1 VNLQDKVGRLE
12 VAWHGSGSVSLR
24 FRQGEAKS
32 LTITVDPTFSDADS
46 YGPWYTPN
54 QNRPQWDDYFG
65 RFYPDAVLITHG
77 HFDHLDLETLRVIA
91 NGYPPGS
98 DGKRKPGRGQAP
110 PPLFFGSPSVVT
122 ALERYDIGPAEKL
135 QPLSPRDGQGL
146 DEGVEVRAFKGVHWF
161 TGEEGD
167 LAAAKLADR
176 PDRYGVMPAGGPMLS
191 YLIQGGGSSVYISG
205 DTLLEGIPR
214 GLEADAAILCI
225 GGLLRNPVTGAAE
238 KAILSPGDAVRA
250 LRERLTARVV
260 IPVHYD
266 HDLFLTE
273 VDLEPL
279 RQYADESGTS
289 LVILPLNRWIPL

>member
-1 VNLQDKVGRLE
+1 MNRQDEAGRLE
-12 VAWHGSGSVSLR
+12 FAWHGSGSVSFR

-32 LTITVDPTFSDADS
+32 LTIAVDPTFSDADS

-54 QNRPQWDDYFG
+54 RNRPQWDDYFG

-91 NGYPPGS
+91 RGCPPGPG
-98 DGKRKPGRGQAP
+98 GKGSRGSRQAP
-110 PPLFFGSPSVVT
+110 SPLFFGSASVVI
-122 ALERYDIGPAEKL
+122 ALERYDIAPAEKL
-135 QPLSPRDGQGL
+135 KPLSPRDSLGL
-146 DEGVEVRAFKGVHWF
+146 GEGVAVRAFKGVHWF

-191 YLIQGGGSSVYISG
+191 YLIHGGGSSVYISG
-205 DTLLEGIPR
+205 DTLLEGVPR
-214 GLEADAAILCI
+214 GLEVDAAVLCI

-250 LRERLTARVV
+250 LRERLTSRVV

-289 LVILPLNRWIPL
+289 LVIPPLNRWIPL